1 MNFEDFFSGLIELQY
16 QPDVTKDIAGTYGG
30 ACIDKAMR
38 QYKIYLRGLGACRQA
53 ETLVTDTME
62 GLLHGYFSARSKVDG
77 TDPCDPQRW
86 LMQAYEYAATC
97 LILVCWDLGL
107 RFDAQFVADWKGRT
121 EAVRAMYPRGLFIVD
136 AMNTDKPRPFN
147 KSGNAEDAGFT
158 DAPELPKELDTDRAR
173 LLFKKAEG
181 AGLMEPDGN
190 GYKWLRPYTNRLL
203 AYFLGKVYCGDG
215 TYIDNITKETW
226 VKRGSGYFPELAVER
241 CFDRKD
247 IGTARLQL
255 ERLPKGHEL
264 VDSLFAD

>member
-1 MNFEDFFSGLIELQY
+1 MDFEDFFSGLIELQY

-53 ETLVTDTME
+53 EILVTDTME

-77 TDPCDPQRW
+77 TDPYDPQRW

-97 LILVCWDLGL
+97 LILICWDLGL

-136 AMNTDKPRPFN
+136 AMNTDKPRPFS
-147 KSGNAEDAGFT
+147 KSGEAGAAGSM
-158 DAPELPKELDTDRAR
+158 DAPELPKELDNDRAR
-173 LLFKKAEG
+173 LLFKKAVA

-190 GYKWLRPYTNRLL
+190 GYKWLQPSTNRLL
-203 AYFLGKVYCGDG
+203 AYFLGKVYCDDS
-215 TYIDNITKETW
+215 TYIDSVTKEEF
-226 VKRGSGYFPELAVER
+226 VKRGSSYFPAAVESF
-241 CFDRKD
+241 FDRKN

-255 ERLPKGHEL
+255 ERLPSGHEL
-264 VDSLFAD
+264 VDRLFAD

>member
-1 MNFEDFFSGLIELQY
+1 MDFEDFFSGLIELQY

-30 ACIDKAMR
+30 ACIYKAMR

-53 ETLVTDTME
+53 EILVTDTME

-86 LMQAYEYAATC
+86 LMQAYENAATY

-136 AMNTDKPRPFN
+136 AMNTDKPRPFS
-147 KSGNAEDAGFT
+147 KSGKAEAAGSM

-173 LLFKKAEG
+173 LLFKKAEA
-181 AGLMEPDGN
+181 AGLMKPDGN
-190 GYKWLRPYTNRLL
+190 GYKWNGTKALC
-203 AYFLGKVYCGDG
+203 AYFSERAGEYLGLHKVETDNGKAAVWKPFEKLFNLDNFKTCKQDRLKTG
-215 TYIDNITKETW
+215 T
-226 VKRGSGYFPELAVER
+226 
-241 CFDRKD
+241 
-247 IGTARLQL
+247 
-255 ERLPKGHEL
+255 LPKDSKI
-264 VDSLFAD
+264 VDALFQE